1 MPIDKLVARD
11 EITMAYLF
19 LALRARLVVKSVEY
33 KTVVHET
40 VVKKTIL
47 YQTMVDESVVDAEMP
62 MFSIKMVS
70 LLQHSNPDLVMNERP
85 AVAVVDLSA
94 SVDTL
99 LIALQCYLVR
109 PDFIKHR
116 LQL

>member
-1 MPIDKLVARD
+1 
-11 EITMAYLF
+11 
-19 LALRARLVVKSVEY
+19 
-33 KTVVHET
+33 
-40 VVKKTIL
+40 
-47 YQTMVDESVVDAEMP
+47 MVDESVVDAEMP

-99 LIALQCYLVR
+99 LITLQCYLVR
-109 PDFIKHR
+109 PDYFRHR
-116 LQL
+116 SQLSQDNYYQVRIRTDYSTQ

>member
-1 MPIDKLVARD
+1 
-11 EITMAYLF
+11 
-19 LALRARLVVKSVEY
+19 
-33 KTVVHET
+33 
-40 VVKKTIL
+40 
-47 YQTMVDESVVDAEMP
+47 MVDESVVDAEMP

-109 PDFIKHR
+109 PDYFRHR
-116 LQL
+116 LQLSQGNYYQVRIRTDYSTL